1 MDSVKFFV
9 DFTATD
15 CTYPRN
21 IMTIKSI
28 RLGISR
34 NISFR
39 YSNMEWNN
47 NAVYKASDLVL
58 VKSVDVDKN
67 ELILDENIGSG
78 DSFRFDLGNRE
89 KINYFLLS
97 VYDQD

>member
-1 MDSVKFFV
+1 M
-9 DFTATD
+9 
-15 CTYPRN
+15 
-21 IMTIKSI
+21 
-28 RLGISR
+28 
-34 NISFR
+34 
-39 YSNMEWNN
+39 
-47 NAVYKASDLVL
+47 YKASDLVL

-97 VYDQD
+97 VYDQDWKTITGMPDYFMHTQFIITCQK